1 MELRKNFFEKI
12 SNWVLTFLYAHDIF
26 NVRTGKEAKAMCP
39 APGRP
44 PSDNPKN
51 ERLYIRV
58 TAAEKQEIMD
68 HCKTYNVT
76 PLELVRIGMDTQ
88 KKE

>member
-1 MELRKNFFEKI
+1 
-12 SNWVLTFLYAHDIF
+12 
-26 NVRTGKEAKAMCP
+26 MCP

-58 TAAEKQEIMD
+58 TTAEKQEIMD

-88 KKE
+88 EKE